1 MVDEERTSPGE
12 DSEEMERGQEME
24 RLIGPG
30 RVGEEEGAGLLLR
43 DFTGCF
49 QSIRP
54 VYAKKRERE
63 KERCL
68 ALEMECSNKT
78 PSATFVLL
86 ISAQQ
91 I

>member
-1 MVDEERTSPGE
+1 MDEERTSPGE

-54 VYAKKRERE
+54 VNAKKERERE
-63 KERCL
+63 MSGSGDG
-68 ALEMECSNKT
+68 A
-78 PSATFVLL
+78 
-86 ISAQQ
+86 
-91 I
+91 